1 MGGPAARRDAVDG
14 GQGAGEGA
22 DERGGG
28 ARGAWVP
35 RRGPEPGHP
44 SERGK
49 QDRIPRHDQGKKNW
63 TGIWHL
69 IDRLAYWQNSITGLH
84 NTYTY
89 IRLFLS

>member
-1 MGGPAARRDAVDG
+1 MLVNPYQGHGDQIDIQDHHGG
-14 GQGAGEGA
+14 GQGAR
-22 DERGGG
+22 DTRL
-28 ARGAWVP
+28 P

-69 IDRLAYWQNSITGLH
+69 IDRLADWQNSITGLH